1 MDQVK
6 FVEDGLLNTLSHLVK
21 QLKRLLSYSYDS
33 NWFPFQ
39 NIVLSQRIGVSQANY
54 FSHYGYTNIIK
65 ANYIGFNYLPLFFK
79 RIPISVLNKLFCDV
93 AAHFSKIFYIY
104 LPWRLTQN

>member
-6 FVEDGLLNTLSHLVK
+6 FVEDGLLNTLSHLMK
-21 QLKRLLSYSYDS
+21 LLKRLLSYSYDS

-65 ANYIGFNYLPLFFK
+65 AIT
-79 RIPISVLNKLFCDV
+79 SVLIICHYFLNEFLSQC
-93 AAHFSKIFYIY
+93 
-104 LPWRLTQN
+104 